1 MADAPRLE
9 QSSTTAA
16 PTVDTRTR
24 VEALLPWSSCAKS
37 IGDAAA
43 AARARDIDPLL
54 ARASLARTASGLRT
68 NGCEKSRQT
77 AARGRPVQHRVSNA
91 DVAE

>member
-1 MADAPRLE
+1 M
-9 QSSTTAA
+9 
-16 PTVDTRTR
+16 
-24 VEALLPWSSCAKS
+24 
-37 IGDAAA
+37 
-43 AARARDIDPLL
+43 